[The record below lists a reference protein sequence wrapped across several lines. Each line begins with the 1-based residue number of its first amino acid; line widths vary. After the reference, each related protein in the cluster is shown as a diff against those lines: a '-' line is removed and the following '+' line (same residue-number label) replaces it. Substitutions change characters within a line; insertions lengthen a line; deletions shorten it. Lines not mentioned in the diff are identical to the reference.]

1 MAMNAQ
7 DLCAVQ
13 ECLVAYKKLLD
24 WLPVTD
30 ELEAE
35 LKENRFNVINHL
47 VQLCGKE
54 LDKLSEEYQKE

>member
-1 MAMNAQ
+1 MTMNTQ
-7 DLCAVQ
+7 DLCAMQ
-13 ECLVAYKKLLD
+13 ECLVAYKKLLT